1 MMWTIKHKP
10 ESLDEYRINKKAIEE
25 IRGNIHDKPVLVYG
39 QIGAG
44 KTTIIELIAKEL
56 DLELVEITNDNIINA
71 VTASQSAS
79 ITGKKKLIYIDNP
92 ENIKKIKEVGKLVSK
107 TRNPLIFETSDPASR
122 RLSTIKKKCKQINIR
137 KPTSASVT
145 KILEQVCEREDIL
158 VDKRLLMK
166 IADNSLGD
174 IRSALIDLETIA
186 KQRTKI
192 TEEDLGILESRDR
205 KEDIYKALSKILV
218 KKDFNQAIKSTWNLD
233 LQPRDTIMWIDENI
247 SRVYSDLEDLYR
259 AFQYL
264 ARADS
269 YMGRIHE
276 RQYWGFLRYATP
288 LMTAGVN
295 AARKGKIKHS
305 YFQFPRYIIEM
316 SKTKKGRG
324 LKKSIGEKLSP
335 TLHASNR
342 IIAEQYIPL
351 YRTLLKEGVTS
362 PEELMKEYRLDLEE
376 IEYLQG

>member
-1 MMWTIKHKP
+1 MWTIKHKP
-10 ESLDEYRINKKAIEE
+10 ESLDEYRLNKKAVEE
-25 IRGNIHDKPVLVYG
+25 IRGNILDKPILVHG

-44 KTTIIELIAKEL
+44 KTTIIELFAKEL
-56 DLELVEITNDNIINA
+56 DLDLVEVTDDNIINA

-79 ITGKKKLIYIDNP
+79 ITGRKKLIYINNP
-92 ENIKKIKEVGKLVSK
+92 ENIKKIKEVGKLISK
-107 TRNPLIFETSDPASR
+107 TRNPLILETSDPSSR

-137 KPTSASVT
+137 KPTSASVA
-145 KILEQVCEREDIL
+145 KILEQVCEREEL
-158 VDKRLLMK
+158 SVDKKLLMR

-192 TEEDLGILESRDR
+192 TEEDLSILESRDR
-205 KEDIYKALSKILV
+205 REDIYKALSKILV
-218 KKDFNQAIKSTWNLD
+218 KKDFNQAVKSTWNLD
-233 LQPRDTIMWIDENI
+233 LQPRDTLMWIDENI
-247 SRVYSDLEDLYR
+247 PRIYSELEDLYR

-288 LMTAGVN
+288 LMTGGVN

-316 SKTKKGRG
+316 SKTKKERG

-335 TLHASNR
+335 IMHASNR

-362 PEELMKEYRLDLEE
+362 PEELMREYQLDLEE
-376 IEYLQG
+376 VEYLQG

>member
-1 MMWTIKHKP
+1 M
-10 ESLDEYRINKKAIEE
+10 EE
-25 IRGNIHDKPVLVYG
+25 IRGNILDKPILVHG
-39 QIGAG
+39 QIGTG
-44 KTTIIELIAKEL
+44 KTTIIELIAKES

-79 ITGKKKLIYIDNP
+79 ITGKKKLIYINNP
-92 ENIKKIKEVGKLVSK
+92 ENIKKIKEVGKLISK
-107 TRNPLIFETSDPASR
+107 TRNPLIFETSDPSSR

-145 KILEQVCEREDIL
+145 KILQQVCEREDIL

-186 KQRTKI
+186 KQRTRI

-205 KEDIYKALSKILV
+205 REDIYKALSKILV
-218 KKDFNQAIKSTWNLD
+218 KKDFNQAVRSTWNLD

-247 SRVYSDLEDLYR
+247 PRIYSELEDLYR

-316 SKTKKGRG
+316 SKTKKVRR

-351 YRTLLKEGVTS
+351 YRTLLKAGVTS
-362 PEELMKEYRLDLEE
+362 PEELMKEYLLDLEE
-376 IEYLQG
+376 VEYLQG